1 MDFFQAQDDARN
13 STKRLVLLFGLAVIS
28 LIVITNLL
36 LMVVM
41 AAFSGYF
48 GNDLMTGRY
57 VDRAVEGGGG
67 DGFFSAMFWEAF
79 FRTFDWQM
87 FAMVAAG
94 VVIVV
99 AVGSLYKIVVLS
111 SGGKAVAEMLGGKLL
126 SQNTDDYNERKV
138 LNVVEEMAIASG
150 TPVPPVYMLPEQG
163 INAFAAGFSPGDAVI
178 GVTEGTV
185 KYLSRDELQGVIAH
199 EFSHILNGDM
209 RLNIRLI
216 GLLNGILIIGMIG
229 YFLLRSMRF
238 SGRQRNNGAIAVL
251 ALGLGLMAIGF
262 GGSFF
267 GNLIK
272 ASVSR
277 QREYLADS
285 SAVQFT
291 RNPDGIAGALKKI
304 GGLAAGS
311 TLDNPAA
318 PEMSHAYFANGI
330 RSKFTSLF
338 ATHPPL
344 EERIRKIQ
352 PSWDGKYPV
361 VTIAKEGTEAEVR
374 QAERTAQFAGTNVS
388 EKAQALG
395 AAIAGTEALSSAT
408 VVSQIGRPDTQHLQY
423 AQELIAQ
430 APALVLTAMREPY
443 GGRALIYCFVINKDA
458 AIRQLQLQHLH
469 EHGDQ
474 GIYDTTKKLLPIVD
488 TLGEQFR
495 LPLIDTS
502 IGALRQ
508 LSPRQYQL
516 FKKNLDS
523 LIKADNKI
531 SLFEWALQKIVFHH
545 LDAEF
550 VKHGIFTRTA
560 KYTQLKQLKH
570 EIAVVL
576 SLLAYAEHKNE
587 TDIKKAFYA
596 GNEQL
601 TDVNLELL
609 PKSKI
614 NLASLNEAMDKL
626 NLLKPLVKPQV
637 LKACAACITSDKK
650 VSTGERELLR
660 AFSAAL
666 DCPMPPLLES

>member
-1 MDFFQAQDDARN
+1 
-13 STKRLVLLFGLAVIS
+13 
-28 LIVITNLL
+28 
-36 LMVVM
+36 M

-57 VDRAVEGGGG
+57 VDRAVEGGAG

-94 VVIVV
+94 VAVVV
-99 AVGSLYKIVVLS
+99 AAGSLYKIAALS
-111 SGGKAVAEMLGGKLL
+111 SGGKAVAEMLGGRLL
-126 SQNTDDYNERKV
+126 SQNTEDYHERKI

-178 GVTEGTV
+178 GVTEGTA

-216 GLLNGILIIGMIG
+216 GLLHGILVIGMIG
-229 YFLLRSMRF
+229 YFFLRSMSY

-304 GGLAAGS
+304 GGLSAGS
-311 TLDNPAA
+311 TLENPAA

-352 PSWDGKYPV
+352 PHWDGRYPKV
-361 VTIAKEGTEAEVR
+361 EVSQESIETSTLHAE
-374 QAERTAQFAGTNVS
+374 NVS
-388 EKAQALG
+388 PLAGVESKL
-395 AAIAGTEALSSAT
+395 AAVQTGVAA
-408 VVSQIGRPDTQHLQY
+408 VSGSGHLANASVLTQVGRPHAEHLQY
-423 AQELIAQ
+423 AHELIARVP
-430 APALVLTAMREPY
+430 APVLTAMREPY
-443 GGRALIYCFVINKDA
+443 GARALIYCFVINKDA
-458 AIRQLQLQHLH
+458 AVQQLQLQHIK

-474 GIYDTTKKLLPIVD
+474 GIHDITKKLLPVVAS
-488 TLGEQFR
+488 LGAEFR
-495 LPLIDTS
+495 LPLIDAGM
-502 IGALRQ
+502 GALRQ

-516 FKKNLDS
+516 FKKNLDA
-523 LIKADNKI
+523 LIKADNKM
-531 SLFEWALQKIVFHH
+531 SLFEWALQKIVFHY

-550 VKHGIFTRTA
+550 VNHGIFSRTA
-560 KYTQLKQLKH
+560 KYTRIQPLKH

-587 TDIKKAFYA
+587 ADIKQAFHA
-596 GNEQL
+596 GNTQL
-601 TDVNLELL
+601 ADVKLELL
-609 PKSKI
+609 PKSTI
-614 NLASLNEAMDKL
+614 NLTSLNDAIDKL

-637 LKACAACITSDKK
+637 LKACAACIGSDKK
-650 VSTGERELLR
+650 VSASERELLR

-666 DCPMPPLLES
+666 DCPMPPLLND